1 MEILAV
7 VVLIFLIIFAFRK
20 LANDQKDQSDNKNDG
35 QHDILKTFEQ
45 RMLHVGEVYYANR
58 FVLFNQGDVEK
69 KIGLGNKLPLY
80 DLTFIFGAFDLIR
93 QELDPHRKI
102 ITNKEF
108 FKRMIAMSLGTKIV
122 KNDLE
127 AKIIFTQILHLHEPY
142 NVIDDLLKDGAFS
155 CDNYLAD

>member
-69 KIGLGNKLPLY
+69 K
-80 DLTFIFGAFDLIR
+80 
-93 QELDPHRKI
+93 
-102 ITNKEF
+102 
-108 FKRMIAMSLGTKIV
+108 
-122 KNDLE
+122 
-127 AKIIFTQILHLHEPY
+127 
-142 NVIDDLLKDGAFS
+142 
-155 CDNYLAD
+155 